1 MPRRGDYSSSVGPP
15 SSPVAGTTDNN
26 NLQSAQALHLT
37 PDLSRE
43 LLQALARVGEI
54 ATRMLGGNVT
64 CQAFSADNSVT
75 VAEAVN
81 EFLRAKA
88 RAQCSDRYLRTLRVS
103 LQSFARGRFSVP
115 LGGVTVP
122 DVEKWVQSQNWAART
137 QHGYCADVRTL
148 YNFCIR
154 RGLVNFN
161 PAAAVE
167 LPKKD
172 EAPISLHTPEQV
184 RTVLE
189 FARERDLNLCR
200 SLAVRYFCGL
210 RSAEMERISETEIKA
225 EFVEVTAAKAKTRR
239 RRLVP
244 ILPNLK
250 AWLQLGGQLPL
261 HDINNRM
268 RWFTDALRKKH
279 GIDWPHNVTRHSWCS
294 YHLAQ
299 FRNAG
304 ETALQA
310 GHSEQM
316 LFQHY
321 RELVTPDQ
329 AREFWNIIPK

>member
-1 MPRRGDYSSSVGPP
+1 MSRPKAPP
-15 SSPVAGTTDNN
+15 SSPVAGTTDSN
-26 NLQSAQALHLT
+26 NLQTAEALHLS

-43 LLQALARVGEI
+43 LLQALVRVGEI
-54 ATRMLGGNVT
+54 AARMIGGGTAPQV
-64 CQAFSADNSVT
+64 FSGDNSVT

-103 LQSFARGRFSVP
+103 LQSFARGRFSVA
-115 LGGVTVP
+115 LTAVTVQE
-122 DVEKWVQSQNWAART
+122 VEKWLQSQEWAPRT
-137 QHGYCADVRTL
+137 QRGYCADVSTL
-148 YNFCIR
+148 FNFCIR
-154 RGLVNFN
+154 RGLAKFN

-167 LPKKD
+167 LPKND
-172 EAPISLHTPEQV
+172 EAPVSLHTPEQV
-184 RTVLE
+184 RAVLE

-210 RSAEMERISETEIKA
+210 RSAEMERISEAEIKA

-244 ILPNLK
+244 IQANLK

-261 HDINNRM
+261 HDVNNRM
-268 RWFTDALRKKH
+268 RWFTAALKKAR
-279 GIDWPHNVTRHSWCS
+279 GVEWPHNVTRHSWCS

-299 FRNAG
+299 FRSAA

-329 AREFWNIIPK
+329 AREFWEIKPKA